1 MYLIIA
7 SPRGPLV
14 HGYNSDGESFP
25 KDTEKVKQYL
35 QKRIESRKPPHLFST
50 PITPPI
56 FHQV

>member
-1 MYLIIA
+1 MIA

-14 HGYNSDGESFP
+14 HGYSYSSDGESFP
-25 KDTEKVKQYL
+25 KDTEKVKHYL